1 MTSEVQ
7 TQYGPIGSKIS
18 LDSIHLPCSA
28 RVRYLALAMPLNLKI
43 PALGKLNATNSRERG
58 TKEH

>member
-43 PALGKLNATNSRERG
+43 PALGKLNATN
-58 TKEH
+58 